1 MKIANVKG
9 MVAKLMMTGLAAGA
23 FMAVNPAT
31 AQAQQFAVG
40 VQLGHPAYV
49 VDHDGYRYADRDGYR
64 ADRDDFRRREEFR
77 DREAREE
84 FARRQAYLQHERWE
98 HEQWE
103 HAHLYDRPY
112 GYR

>member
-9 MVAKLMMTGLAAGA
+9 MVAKLMMTGLATGA

-40 VQLGHPAYV
+40 VQLGHRAYV

-64 ADRDDFRRREEFR
+64 ADRDDFRR
-77 DREAREE
+77 REE